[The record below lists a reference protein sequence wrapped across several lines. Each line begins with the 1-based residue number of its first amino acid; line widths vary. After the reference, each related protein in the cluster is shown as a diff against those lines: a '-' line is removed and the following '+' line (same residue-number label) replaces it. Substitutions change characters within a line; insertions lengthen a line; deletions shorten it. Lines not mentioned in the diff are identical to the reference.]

1 MPLATLKTK
10 GQITI
15 PAAIREKLDVAQG
28 DVFDVEVVD
37 GKVVMTPQKLVP
49 KTRRR
54 AKSKAGKSSPAKWL
68 GAAKGVYRS
77 PKDVDRYIRNLR
89 DEWQD

>member
-15 PAAIREKLDVAQG
+15 PAAVREKIDVTQG

-49 KTRRR
+49 KPRKRPQ
-54 AKSKAGKSSPAKWL
+54 GKSRKNGVGKWL

-77 PKDVDRYIRNLR
+77 PKDVDDYIRNLR
-89 DEWQD
+89 DEWQE

>member
-15 PAAIREKLDVAQG
+15 PAALREKLDVAQG

-37 GKVVMTPQKLVP
+37 GKVVMTPQELVP
-49 KTRRR
+49 KTRKRP
-54 AKSKAGKSSPAKWL
+54 AGKSGKQSLTRWL
-68 GAAKGVYRS
+68 GAAKGVYCS
-77 PKDVDRYIRNLR
+77 PKDVDS
-89 DEWQD
+89 

>member
-28 DVFDVEVVD
+28 DVFDVAVVD

-54 AKSKAGKSSPAKWL
+54 PIGKTGKKDLSKWL

-77 PKDVDRYIRNLR
+77 PKDVDTYIRKLR

>member
-15 PAAIREKLDVAQG
+15 PAAVRERLDVGQG

-49 KTRRR
+49 KTRKRP
-54 AKSKAGKSSPAKWL
+54 KGKKGVEKWL
-68 GAAKGVYRS
+68 GAAKGVYCS
-77 PKDVDRYIRNLR
+77 PKDVDDYIRNLR